1 MSEENKNIEL
11 KEEELGNVS
20 GGNGGSGGDWTI
32 TIKCNVGMTFL
43 LIKEDKF
50 SLQVSSDTT
59 VSEVKQMINNKE
71 GVDIAAQRLV
81 FMGKELN
88 DSKTLGSSGV
98 TNGSEVYL
106 IIRLD
111 Y

>member
-32 TIKCNVGMTFL
+32 TIKCDAGMTFL

>member
-1 MSEENKNIEL
+1 
-11 KEEELGNVS
+11 
-20 GGNGGSGGDWTI
+20 
-32 TIKCNVGMTFL
+32 MTFL

-71 GVDIAAQRLV
+71 SVDIAAQRLV